1 MRFIKLALASV
12 VLGGSLL
19 LAACGSSDSTSTP
32 VTPSTAA
39 ANTTIAIDTAT
50 GAQAVGSVLN
60 KTFTFA
66 GGVPSYGT
74 TSTTTQVFTGT
85 GASPTSAIVAGGST
99 ATGPMAYGSCILR
112 FTSSNF
118 TSGPLVL
125 AATVTVNPCSIVV
138 NTAGVPADGLPH
150 DVLAFLVLN
159 GTTSAGISVV
169 VSITPAGVLTVN
181 GVVIGAIRL
190 IAPTGATG
198 SSS

>member
-1 MRFIKLALASV
+1 MRFIKLALAGV

-19 LAACGSSDSTSTP
+19 LAACGSSDSTSVP
-32 VTPSTAA
+32 VAPSTAA

-50 GAQAVGSVLN
+50 GTQAVGSVLN

-74 TSTTTQVFTGT
+74 TSSTTQVFTGT
-85 GASPTSAIVAGGST
+85 GASPTSTIAAGGST
-99 ATGPMAYGSCILR
+99 ATGPMAYGSCILS
-112 FTSSNF
+112 FALSNF
-118 TSGPLVL
+118 ASGPLVIG
-125 AATVTVNPCSIVV
+125 ATVTVNPCSIVV

-181 GVVIGAIRL
+181 GVVIGTIRL
-190 IAPTGATG
+190 IVPTGATG
-198 SSS
+198 TSS